1 MKNFSLKKISH
12 SFSGF
17 IALISAWI
25 MAPFRFRTL
34 FKGFVNQEIQGR
46 CAGSMG
52 GLIWYILTPLST
64 LLMYIFIFSVIFQI
78 RMKPIETGTDSFVVY
93 LLAGL
98 LPWLAFSEA
107 ATNAPGL
114 IIGKANLITKVLFP
128 TEVLP
133 IASVVVTYLI
143 NGVGFLFLLGFF
155 LFMGYGHVVWLWFPV
170 VLGFQMVFTLGFVI
184 WISSLSVFIRDIQQF
199 IGIVVQIWFYLTPI
213 LFPLS
218 MVPEKYR
225 AILTI
230 NPLYPFV
237 ELYHMILLQ
246 HQISWFLLSYA
257 GAMAGLLF
265 LSAIIFF
272 NHVKSA
278 FADVL

>member
-1 MKNFSLKKISH
+1 
-12 SFSGF
+12 
-17 IALISAWI
+17 
-25 MAPFRFRTL
+25 
-34 FKGFVNQEIQGR
+34 
-46 CAGSMG
+46 MG

-64 LLMYIFIFSVIFQI
+64 LLMYVFIFSVVFQI

-107 ATNAPGL
+107 VTNAPGL
-114 IIGKANLITKVLFP
+114 IIGKSNLITKVLFP

-143 NGVGFLFLLGFF
+143 NGVGFLFLLGFLLF
-155 LFMGYGHVVWLWFPV
+155 LGYGHVVWLWFPV
-170 VLGFQMVFTLGFVI
+170 VLGLQMVFTLGFVI

-199 IGIVVQIWFYLTPI
+199 MGIVVQIWFYLTPI

-225 AILTI
+225 ALLTI

-237 ELYHMILLQ
+237 ELYHLILLQ
-246 HQISWFLLSYA
+246 HQISWFLFGYA
-257 GAMAGLLF
+257 GAMAGLFF

>member
-1 MKNFSLKKISH
+1 MKNFSLKKISY

-17 IALISAWI
+17 TALISAWI

-46 CAGSMG
+46 YSGSMG
-52 GLIWYILTPLST
+52 GLVWYLLTPLSN
-64 LLMYIFIFSVIFQI
+64 LLMYVFIFSVVFQI
-78 RMKPIETGTDSFVVY
+78 RMKPIETGTDSFVLY
-93 LLAGL
+93 LLVGL
-98 LPWLAFSEA
+98 LPWMAFSEA
-107 ATNAPGL
+107 ALNSPGL
-114 IIGKANLITKVLFP
+114 IIGKSNLITKVLFP

-133 IASVVVTYLI
+133 IASVVVTYI
-143 NGVGFLFLLGFF
+143 VNSVGFF
-155 LFMGYGHVVWLWFPV
+155 LFFLFLFFKGYGHMMWLWFPV
-170 VLGFQMVFTLGFVI
+170 VIGLQMVFTLGFVI
-184 WISSLSVFIRDIQQF
+184 WISSLSVFIRDLQQF
-199 IGIVVQIWFYLTPI
+199 MGIVMQIWFYLTPI

-225 AILTI
+225 VILTI

-246 HQISWFLLSYA
+246 HRISYFLLGYA
-257 GAMAGLLF
+257 AAIAIFLL
-265 LSAIIFF
+265 LSGIIFF

>member
-1 MKNFSLKKISH
+1 MKNFSLKEIAH
-12 SFSGF
+12 PFVGF
-17 IALISAWI
+17 TALLSSWI
-25 MAPFRFRTL
+25 MAPFRFHTL
-34 FKGFVNQEIQGR
+34 FKGFVNQEIRGKY
-46 CAGSMG
+46 AGSMG

-64 LLMYIFIFSVIFQI
+64 LLIYIFIFSVVFQI

-114 IIGKANLITKVLFP
+114 IIGKSNLITKVLFP

-143 NGVGFLFLLGFF
+143 NGVGFLFLLGFL

-170 VLGFQMVFTLGFVI
+170 VLGFQMIFTLGFVI

-199 IGIVVQIWFYLTPI
+199 IGIVIQIWFYLTPI
-213 LFPLS
+213 LFPLT

-225 AILTI
+225 VVLTI
-230 NPLYPFV
+230 NPMYPFI
-237 ELYHMILLQ
+237 ELYHLVLLQ
-246 HQISWFLLSYA
+246 HRISLPLLGFA
-257 GAMAGLLF
+257 VAMAMLVF
-265 LSAIIFF
+265 LTAIMFF
-272 NHVKSA
+272 NHVKNS